1 MNRYECRINSIGNT
15 KRERDIHSLI
25 DFYSRRL
32 PESLSYKA
40 VKLNGEETHMIIDKG
55 TQTYYKKFRSLHNQ
69 KVLCGDYVEWNNTTY
84 IVYKTDADD
93 EIYIDGMLYQCNYNL
108 RWQNADGKI
117 ITRWTHIQ
125 NASSYNSGVEKSTA
139 ITYGSNQLMIILPID
154 EETDKLRRDRRVYCD
169 LISQHSKYKFA
180 RIDSLAETFGE
191 KGLLYIIA
199 TEDLTNDDTD
209 NDELQICN
217 YFEPFSSVSIPTDS
231 NSIVS
236 SIDYTYDY
244 IRCGGEA
251 KTFTAIFLDSDGNQV
266 DNIIAEWEIDCDCKL
281 STEIDGNNIKIS
293 CSDINAIGNTFELK
307 IMNKNMS
314 SSIYIAIRA
323 QY

>member
-1 MNRYECRINSIGNT
+1 MSRYEHRIEAIGKT

-32 PESLSYKA
+32 PESISYKT

-84 IVYKTDADD
+84 IVYKADADD

-108 RWQNADGKI
+108 KWQNADGEI
-117 ITRWTHIQ
+117 ITRWAHIQ
-125 NASSYNSGVEKSTA
+125 NASAYNSGVENSAA
-139 ITYGSNQLMIILPID
+139 ITYGSNQLMIYLPID
-154 EETDKLRRDRRVYCD
+154 EETDKLRRDKRVYCD

-180 RIDSLAETFGE
+180 RVDSIAETFGE

-217 YFEPFSSVSIPTDS
+217 YFEPIPSVVIPTNPKS
-231 NSIVS
+231 VVS
-236 SIDYTYDY
+236 SIDYNYDY
-244 IRCGGEA
+244 IRCGGGA
-251 KTFTAIFLDSDGNQV
+251 RTFTAIFLDSTGKQL
-266 DNIIAEWEIDCDCKL
+266 DNIIADWVIDCDYKL
-281 STEIDGNNIKIS
+281 ETEIDGNSIKIS
-293 CSDINAIGNTFELK
+293 CSDRDAIGSAFELK
-307 IMNKNMS
+307 ITNQNMS
-314 SSIYIAIRA
+314 SSIYITIRA